1 MDWVKRARTTG
12 ILGAAVMGTGA
23 VVLAGTLLTTVTRL
37 RMYELRDSLQSFNE
51 KSDDLRN
58 VTLLSR
64 VSLINQSAFAGG
76 RENAASYKQEAES
89 ALIAIR
95 QSHAKDMEA
104 SLVDRAALPVLNAF
118 NFVTGL
124 PRLKLGSTP
133 EKEIVLDLAFQFES
147 YREYVKAVKGYD
159 VYIGEFKLAPE
170 EREFALLHRGFC
182 RAMLSEFPGALT
194 DFDTVAKTPGSK
206 SAWIA
211 QKLTDF
217 LTALEAK
224 IRFIEAVADPAKRG
238 ELYYNAAAY
247 MKALENFARVDK
259 GKQSEK
265 VRFLTARALE
275 ETGRGKDAAA
285 IYRSLVTAGGSEYA
299 VNANRRMYLMGTFL
313 GGDESLAKESKK
325 NSETVVKD
333 KEFMATVTHLEKSA
347 VALQAEAAAE
357 RSSRKAELTAAQK
370 LVAVEEPPVPKTQP
384 VAAPVNPP
392 KVEPPKP
399 KPKDEVNLRS
409 EKAAKQAENLA
420 DNKKEQLIKKQAD
433 KVDKLT
439 MADGNV
445 FYGVIYKE
453 TAETVFL
460 YSVLGNLELEKSNI
474 EKREKVAGK
483 NALK

>member
-1 MDWVKRARTTG
+1 MEWVKRARATG
-12 ILGAAVMGTGA
+12 FLGAAAMGAGA

-37 RMYELRDSLQSFNE
+37 RMFELRDSLQSFNE
-51 KSDDLRN
+51 KNDDLRN

-64 VSLINQSAFAGG
+64 ISLINQSAMSGG

-95 QSHAKDMEA
+95 QSHTKDMEG

-124 PRLKLGSTP
+124 PSLKLGNTP
-133 EKEIVLDLAFQFES
+133 EREIVLDLAFQFET

-159 VYIGEFKLAPE
+159 IYIGEFRLKPE

-182 RAMLSEFPGALT
+182 RAMLSEFTQALA
-194 DFDTVAKTPGSK
+194 DFNTVAKTPGSR

-224 IRFIEAVADPAKRG
+224 IRFIEAVADPARRG

-247 MKALENFARVDK
+247 LKALENFAKVDK
-259 GKQSEK
+259 GQQSEK
-265 VRFLTARALE
+265 IRFLTARALE
-275 ETGRGKDAAA
+275 ESGRSVEALG
-285 IYRSLVTAGGSEYA
+285 IYRTLITAGGSEYA

-313 GGDESLAKESKK
+313 GNDKELASESKK

-347 VALQAEAAAE
+347 VQLHEEAAAAKATK
-357 RSSRKAELTAAQK
+357 KAELTALEK
-370 LVAVEEPPVPKTQP
+370 IVAVEEVPKPSQP
-384 VAAPVNPP
+384 VAAPIHPP
-392 KVEPPKP
+392 VIEPPKP
-399 KPKDEVNLRS
+399 KPKDEVNLRN
-409 EKAAKQAENLA
+409 EKIATKSENLA
-420 DNKKEQLIKKQAD
+420 ENKKEQLIKKQQE

-439 MADGNV
+439 MADGNI
-445 FYGVIYKE
+445 FYGVVYKE
-453 TAETVFL
+453 TADTVFL

-474 EKREKVAGK
+474 QKREKVAGK